1 MTKGGKSVSFKVPT
15 SKLATGADA
24 WIANRGAEPAS
35 DREGSNV
42 TALKAVEAAPP
53 PAPEPA
59 AAPKEKMSRF
69 TIDVPES
76 LHRRVKMQCA
86 GRGTKMADMMRELL
100 EREFPEA

>member
-1 MTKGGKSVSFKVPT
+1 MTKGGKSVLFKVPT

-24 WIANRGAEPAS
+24 WIANRGTEPVS
-35 DREGSNV
+35 DREGGKA
-42 TALKAVEAAPP
+42 TALKTIEAVLP

-76 LHRRVKMQCA
+76 LHRRVKMHCA

-100 EREFPEA
+100 EREFPKA